1 MSILIVED
9 EKDAR
14 DTLKDA
20 FEDAGYSV
28 RVAGDGVEALAMLE
42 AKAPDVMLLDLVM
55 PVMSGNEVYDAMQ
68 RDARWSAIP
77 VVITTSDPSR
87 APQGALVMRKPLD
100 LRRLLDVVKQF
111 ANPPSSAQ
119 P

>member
-1 MSILIVED
+1 MTILIVED

-42 AKAPDVMLLDLVM
+42 AKVPDVMLLDLVM

-68 RDARWSAIP
+68 REARWSSIP

-111 ANPPSSAQ
+111 AKPPSSAE